1 MCFVKSGKKK
11 IDNESLHFA
20 YIQIRSELLI
30 FFYTEQN
37 TNKPFL
43 QFPGCNDRTET
54 FELNN
59 KYISTIY
66 TCYLYKKTIRKDY
79 DFGFVLFFH
88 ALYHLLS
95 KKCTLV

>member
-37 TNKPFL
+37 TYKPFL

-66 TCYLYKKTIRKDY
+66 TCYLYKKNNKKRLR
-79 DFGFVLFFH
+79 FLFCFVFSRAISF
-88 ALYHLLS
+88 A
-95 KKCTLV
+95 K